1 MPKVAVAFLDW
12 TVDITLEVVS
22 QVNTQGFITSTTSSL
37 KFKCSIQPLEAEQ
50 LKFKPEGQRSW
61 EWLQI
66 HVVSKKGFNLKT
78 TDKIIY
84 NGKVYKV
91 MLKKDYSLNGY
102 VEYHIMGDYQ

>member
-22 QVNTQGFITSTTSSL
+22 QINTKGFITNTTSPL
-37 KFKCSIQPLEAEQ
+37 NFKGSIQPLEAEQ
-50 LKFKPEGQRSW
+50 IKLKPEGQRSW

-78 TDKIIY
+78 TDRVIHKGKAYKIMF
-84 NGKVYKV
+84 KD
-91 MLKKDYSLNGY
+91 DYSSNGY
-102 VEYHIMGDYQ
+102 VEYHAMEDYQ